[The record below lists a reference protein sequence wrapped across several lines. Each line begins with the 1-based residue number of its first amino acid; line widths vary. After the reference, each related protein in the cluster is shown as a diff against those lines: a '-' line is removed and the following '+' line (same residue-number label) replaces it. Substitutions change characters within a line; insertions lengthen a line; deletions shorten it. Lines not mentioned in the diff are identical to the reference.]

1 MPSLLRIPWI
11 SQGWTPA
18 VTLHVSGFHV
28 GERLQIEIK
37 ISTIYSDLLVHI
49 LGSFP
54 GKIWNNPHT
63 QRAGRGPRKSQT
75 PEGEVAGLISKGT

>member
-28 GERLQIEIK
+28 GERLQIESK

-54 GKIWNNPHT
+54 GKIWNNPILRGQGEAQGRARL
-63 QRAGRGPRKSQT
+63 QRGRWQD
-75 PEGEVAGLISKGT
+75 